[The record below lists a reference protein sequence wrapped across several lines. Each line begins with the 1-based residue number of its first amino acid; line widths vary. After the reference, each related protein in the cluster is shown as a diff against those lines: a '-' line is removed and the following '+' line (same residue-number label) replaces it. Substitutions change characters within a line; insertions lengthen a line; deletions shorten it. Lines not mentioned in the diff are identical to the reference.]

1 MKSEYD
7 TISSMSIEE
16 RTERYTIRRSA
27 ELRGQRDPYWM
38 DEDTEKYIARRIAEL
53 RGRSPSRKPIKE
65 GNFGGAPISAF
76 KILNALNIIIILGS
90 AKTRGDIGGIARKAY
105 KELDST
111 ATYAILRTWR
121 KNELT
126 LSHWRCG

>member
-27 ELRGQRDPYWM
+27 ELRGQREPCWM

-53 RGRSPSRKPIKE
+53 RGRQFCGDYQE

>member
-53 RGRSPSRKPIKE
+53 RGYTLMPEPIEDDPYISR
-65 GNFGGAPISAF
+65 
-76 KILNALNIIIILGS
+76 
-90 AKTRGDIGGIARKAY
+90 RIAYLR
-105 KELDST
+105 
-111 ATYAILRTWR
+111 AT
-121 KNELT
+121 
-126 LSHWRCG
+126 GQ